1 MITGVLAGKEKEEGT
16 EGLFLKIISNS
27 GELFEHLNSGNL

>member
-1 MITGVLAGKEKEEGT
+1 MITGVLAGKERDKGA

-27 GELFEHLNSGNL
+27 GELFEHLNS